1 MYIAGEIGDSPI
13 WHLMSPQ
20 LTFCTNI
27 FPGTTWAEHFAVL
40 QTEIP
45 GLQAKLS
52 QEKLTQLG
60 LRLSATAA
68 ADLAQPDHLAAF
80 EHWLADQGLIVPVIN
95 GFPYGDFHG
104 MVVKDKVHEPDWTTT
119 SRRDY
124 TCQLAELLAK
134 LLPEEV
140 SVAGISTSPISYA
153 PWFQDEPMRQWETL
167 VTAARQLG
175 HWVVFAAK
183 LNQSTSKLIRLELE
197 PEPDGLLDDVQNTIS
212 FFQEYLWVYGKE
224 VLMSGYECNEEEALQ
239 LLQRHVAVC
248 FDVCHF
254 AVLHIPVVEALK
266 ALDEAG
272 ISIGRVQLSA
282 ALVAKDTQGLATLQP
297 FDEPNYLHQ
306 SAVLLQNGKIKRFP
320 DLGPALD
327 WCSQNPDLW
336 SELRTHYHV
345 PLFTE
350 YFGPLSSTQP
360 AVREVIT
367 YVKEQIPGTI
377 LEVETYTWGILPIA
391 LQIPIQQSIARELNW
406 VQDVWQATS

>member
-1 MYIAGEIGDSPI
+1 MQGRLGIRQSGPP
-13 WHLMSPQ
+13 MSPQ

-27 FPGTTWAEHFAVL
+27 FHGTTWVDHFAGL
-40 QTEIP
+40 QAEIP
-45 GLQAKLS
+45 DLQAKLS
-52 QEKLTQLG
+52 YGPLTQLG

-68 ADLAQPDHLAAF
+68 EDLAQPAHLAAF
-80 EHWLADQGLIVPVIN
+80 EQWLADQGLTVPVIN
-95 GFPYGDFHG
+95 GFPFGDFHG
-104 MVVKDKVHEPDWTTT
+104 MVVKDKVHEPDWTT
-119 SRRDY
+119 SARLDY
-124 TCQLAELLAK
+124 TCQLAELLVK
-134 LLPEEV
+134 ILPDEV
-140 SVAGISTSPISYA
+140 LVGGISSSPISYA

-175 HWVVFAAK
+175 HWVVIAAK

-197 PEPDGLLDDVQNTIS
+197 PEPDGLLDDLQNTIS

-239 LLQRHVAVC
+239 LLQRHVAIC

-266 ALDEAG
+266 ALDQAG

-282 ALVAKDTQGLATLQP
+282 ALVAKDANGLEALRP

-306 SAVLLQNGKIKRFP
+306 AAVLLPNGKIKRFQ

-327 WCSQNPDLW
+327 WCTQNPDLW

-345 PLFTE
+345 PLFCE
-350 YFGPLSSTQP
+350 EFGPLSSTQA
-360 AVREVIT
+360 AVSEAIQ
-367 YVKEQIPGTI
+367 YVKAQIPGTI
-377 LEVETYTWGILPIA
+377 LEVETYTWGILPSE

-406 VQDVWQATS
+406 VQDVWQASS